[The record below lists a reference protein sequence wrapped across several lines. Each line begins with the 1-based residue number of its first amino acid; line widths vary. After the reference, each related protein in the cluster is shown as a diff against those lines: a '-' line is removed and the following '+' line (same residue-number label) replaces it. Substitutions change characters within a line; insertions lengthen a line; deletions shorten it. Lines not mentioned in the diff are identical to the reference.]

1 MQKVLVV
8 DDEQLV
14 ADTLRLIFRHHGF
27 DARVAYSGEEAL
39 SSARDFHPELL
50 CCDIT
55 MPGKGGLELM
65 NDITREL
72 PDCRILI
79 LTGHYSN
86 LPNVRQVAARLP
98 RRASVLVKPC
108 NPLELL
114 REAGAMLATA

>member
-8 DDEQLV
+8 DDEHLV

-39 SSARDFHPELL
+39 SSAREFLPELL

-55 MPGKGGLELM
+55 MPGKSGLELM
-65 NDITREL
+65 NDIAREL
-72 PDCRILI
+72 PDCRILV

-86 LPNVRQVAARLP
+86 LTNIRRMVERLP
-98 RRASVLVKPC
+98 RQASVLIKPC
-108 NPLELL
+108 NPLDLL